1 MELRRA
7 LDGLSEILHK
17 ELAGESGDAGSG
29 ETQEQLGDLS
39 EVQGNGEEMADGDQ
53 AE

>member
-1 MELRRA
+1 MRKT
-7 LDGLSEILHK
+7 LDGLSEILAK
-17 ELAGESGDAGSG
+17 ELAGESEDAGSG

-39 EVQGNGEEMADGDQ
+39 EVQVKGEDVADCDQ